1 MRTVVEYFYLLPL
14 QALAFMR
21 VTESHSRRLGDLSD
35 FALSSLAFWI
45 QILAVTSLLAIGLS
59 SSASFVVD
67 LEV

>member
-1 MRTVVEYFYLLPL
+1 
-14 QALAFMR
+14 MR